1 MFNLKFVKMTND
13 LTPEQVV
20 EKINTLFNEK
30 TAGMPTHDDVNALKS
45 EIENLKGFEKKSA
58 DMELALAKF
67 EGRLEAMA
75 EKAVAPKAV
84 SYGSI
89 GDQVVKAYAGQID
102 AIKEGKSIN
111 LETKETTIVGDYT
124 GNIALSTL
132 EAGVNRI
139 ARQVAKV
146 RNAMSMG
153 TTTSKF
159 VTYIQQTLQSSATWI
174 GEGVLKN
181 EGDLKYQ
188 EVSVEVKKVAGF
200 IKISKEMLEDLAFVR
215 NEVNTDLMETIDNQ
229 IENNLLNGNGVGAN
243 LNGILNQAQAWTAG
257 TFANTVTSANL
268 ADVVRTGV
276 AQIETNKFIASHV
289 VLHPRDVA
297 KLSLSKT
304 TQGEYTYGA
313 FVVHPVT
320 GDPIIAGLPI
330 ISTTWMT
337 EGNFL
342 VADMTRAQVRM
353 REGMNIQVGYE
364 GDDFKRNM
372 VTILCE
378 ARLVSFIKAND
389 TGAFVKGVIQTSI
402 VALDPLI

>member
-1 MFNLKFVKMTND
+1 MTEN

-20 EKINTLFNEK
+20 EKINTMFAEK
-30 TAGMPTHDDVNALKS
+30 TASLPTTDDVNALKS
-45 EIENLKGFEKKSA
+45 EIESLKGFKEKSA

-67 EGRLEAMA
+67 EGRLEAMS
-75 EKAVAPKAV
+75 EKAVTPKAEPN
-84 SYGSI
+84 GSI
-89 GDQVVKAYAGQID
+89 GDQVVKALKGSLED
-102 AIKEGKSIN
+102 VKEGKSIN

-146 RNAMSMG
+146 RQAMSGG

-159 VTYIQQTLQSSATWI
+159 VTYIQQTLQSTATWI
-174 GEGVLKN
+174 GEGVVKN

-200 IKISKEMLEDLAFVR
+200 IKISKEMLDDLAFVR

-243 LNGILNQAQAWTAG
+243 LNGIKNQATAWVAG
-257 TFANTVTSANL
+257 TFANTVVNANL
-268 ADVVRTGV
+268 ADVVLTGI
-276 AQIETNKFIASHV
+276 AQIETNKFMASHV
-289 VLHPRDVA
+289 ILHPRDVA

-313 FVVHPVT
+313 FVVNPVT
-320 GDPIIAGLPI
+320 GQPVIAGLPI

-337 EGNFL
+337 EGEFL
-342 VADMTRAQVRM
+342 VADMTKAQYRM

-372 VTILCE
+372 VTILAE
-378 ARLVSFIKAND
+378 ARIVSFIKEND
-389 TGAFVKGVIQTSI
+389 KGAFVKGTIATAI
-402 VALDPLI
+402 IALDPAV

>member
-1 MFNLKFVKMTND
+1 MTNE
-13 LTPEQVV
+13 LTPEQVI
-20 EKINTLFNEK
+20 EKINGMFAEK

-45 EIENLKGFEKKSA
+45 EIESLKGFEKKSA

-67 EGRLEAMA
+67 EGRLEAMS
-75 EKAVAPKAV
+75 EKAVSPKAE
-84 SYGSI
+84 SFGSI
-89 GDQVVKAYAGQID
+89 GDQVVKAYSNQIES
-102 AIKEGKSIN
+102 IKEGKSIN
-111 LETKETTIVGDYT
+111 LETKDTTIVGDYT

-159 VTYIQQTLQSSATWI
+159 VTYIQQTLQSTAGWT
-174 GEGVLKN
+174 GEGVVKT

-229 IENNLLNGNGVGAN
+229 IENNLLNGNGVGSN
-243 LNGILNQAQAWTAG
+243 LNGIINQATAWTAG
-257 TFANTVTSANL
+257 TFLNTVTSANL
-268 ADVVRTGV
+268 ADVVRTSI
-276 AQIETNKFIASHV
+276 AQIETAKFMATHV
-289 VLHPRDVA
+289 ILHPRDVA

-304 TQGEYTYGA
+304 TTGEYTYGA
-313 FVVHPVT
+313 FVVNPVT

-337 EGNFL
+337 EGTFL
-342 VADMTRAQVRM
+342 VADMTKAQVRM

-389 TGAFVKGVIQTSI
+389 TGAFVKGTIATAI
-402 VALDPLI
+402 AGLDPLI

>member
-1 MFNLKFVKMTND
+1 MTNE
-13 LTPEQVV
+13 LTPEQVI
-20 EKINTLFNEK
+20 EKINGMFAEK

-45 EIENLKGFEKKSA
+45 EIESLKGFEKKSA

-67 EGRLEAMA
+67 EGRLEAMS
-75 EKAVAPKAV
+75 EKAVSPKTE
-84 SYGSI
+84 SFGSI

-139 ARQVAKV
+139 ARQVAKL
-146 RNAMSMG
+146 RNSMSLG

-174 GEGVLKN
+174 GEGVVKN

-243 LNGILNQAQAWTAG
+243 LNGIINQATAWTAG
-257 TFANTVTSANL
+257 TFLNTVTSANL
-268 ADVVRTGV
+268 ADVVRTAI
-276 AQIETNKFIASHV
+276 AQIETAKFMATHV

-313 FVVHPVT
+313 FVVNPVT
-320 GDPIIAGLPI
+320 GDPTIAGLPI
-330 ISTTWMT
+330 ISTTWMV
-337 EGNFL
+337 EGTFL
-342 VADMTRAQVRM
+342 VADMTKSQVRM

-372 VTILCE
+372 VTILAE
-378 ARLVSFIKAND
+378 ARLVAFIKAND
-389 TGAFVKGVIQTSI
+389 TGAFVKGTIATAI
-402 VALDPLI
+402 AGLDPLVP

>member
-20 EKINTLFNEK
+20 EKINTMFNEK

-45 EIENLKGFEKKSA
+45 EIESLKGFEKKSA

-67 EGRLEAMA
+67 EGRLEAMS

-84 SYGSI
+84 AYGTI

-111 LETKETTIVGDYT
+111 LETKDTTIVGDYY

-132 EAGVNRI
+132 ESGVNRI

-174 GEGVLKN
+174 GEGVVKN

-229 IENNLLNGNGVGAN
+229 IENNLLNGNGAGAN
-243 LNGILNQAQAWTAG
+243 LNGIINQAQSWSAG

-268 ADVVRTGV
+268 ADVVRTSV
-276 AQIETNKFIASHV
+276 AQIESNKFLASHV

-304 TQGEYTYGA
+304 TAGEYTYGA

-389 TGAFVKGVIQTSI
+389 TGAFVKGVIQTAI

>member
-1 MFNLKFVKMTND
+1 MTNE

-20 EKINTLFNEK
+20 EKINNMFAEK

-45 EIENLKGFEKKSA
+45 EIESLKGFEKKSA

-67 EGRLEAMA
+67 EGRLEAMS
-75 EKAVAPKAV
+75 EKAVSPKAV
-84 SYGSI
+84 SLGSI
-89 GDQVVKAYAGQID
+89 GDQVVKAYSNQID

-146 RNAMSMG
+146 RNAMSLG

-174 GEGVLKN
+174 GEGVVKN

-229 IENNLLNGNGVGAN
+229 IENNLLNGNGVGSN
-243 LNGILNQAQAWTAG
+243 LNGIINQATAWTAG
-257 TFANTVTSANL
+257 TFLNTVTSANL

-276 AQIETNKFIASHV
+276 AQIETAKFMASHV
-289 VLHPRDVA
+289 ILHPRDVA

-304 TQGEYTYGA
+304 TAGEYTYGA

-337 EGNFL
+337 EGTFL
-342 VADMTRAQVRM
+342 VADMTKAQVRM

-389 TGAFVKGVIQTSI
+389 TGAFVKGNIATSI
-402 VALDPLI
+402 TALDPLI

>member
-1 MFNLKFVKMTND
+1 
-13 LTPEQVV
+13 
-20 EKINTLFNEK
+20 
-30 TAGMPTHDDVNALKS
+30 
-45 EIENLKGFEKKSA
+45 
-58 DMELALAKF
+58 
-67 EGRLEAMA
+67 MA
-75 EKAVAPKAV
+75 
-84 SYGSI
+84 YGSI
-89 GDQVVKAYAGQID
+89 GDQVVKAYAGQIE

-174 GEGVLKN
+174 GEGVVKN

-229 IENNLLNGNGVGAN
+229 IENNLLNGNGAGAN
-243 LNGILNQAQAWTAG
+243 LNGIINQAQAWSAG

-268 ADVVRTGV
+268 ADVVRTSV

-304 TQGEYTYGA
+304 TAGEYTYGA

-389 TGAFVKGVIQTSI
+389 TGAFVKGVIQTAI

>member
-1 MFNLKFVKMTND
+1 MTND

-132 EAGVNRI
+132 ESGVNRI

-174 GEGVLKN
+174 GEGVVKN

-229 IENNLLNGNGVGAN
+229 IENNLLNGNGAGAN
-243 LNGILNQAQAWTAG
+243 LNGIINQAQAWSAG

-268 ADVVRTGV
+268 ADVVRTSV

-389 TGAFVKGVIQTSI
+389 TGAFVKGVIQTAI

>member
-1 MFNLKFVKMTND
+1 MTEN

-20 EKINTLFNEK
+20 EKINTMFAEK
-30 TAGMPTHDDVNALKS
+30 TAGLPTHDEVKALKS
-45 EIENLKGFEKKSA
+45 EIDSLKGMEKKSA
-58 DMELALAKF
+58 EMELALAKF
-67 EGRLEAMA
+67 EGRIEAMS
-75 EKAVAPKAV
+75 EKAVSAKAEPV
-84 SYGSI
+84 GTI
-89 GDQVVKAYAGQID
+89 GDQVIKALKGELD
-102 AIKEGKSIN
+102 SVKEGKSIN
-111 LETKETTIVGDYT
+111 LETKDTTIVGDYT

-159 VTYIQQTLQSSATWI
+159 VTYIQQTLQSTATWI
-174 GEGVLKN
+174 GEGVVKN
-181 EGDLKYQ
+181 EGELKYQ

-200 IKISKEMLEDLAFVR
+200 IKISKEMLDDLAFVR

-243 LNGILNQAQAWTAG
+243 LNGIINQATAWVAG

-268 ADVVRTGV
+268 ADVVRTAI
-276 AQIETNKFIASHV
+276 AQIETAKFMATHV

-304 TQGEYTYGA
+304 TTGEYTYGA
-313 FVVHPVT
+313 FVVNPVT
-320 GDPIIAGLPI
+320 GDPTIAGLPI

-342 VADMTRAQVRM
+342 VADMTKAQVRM

-389 TGAFVKGVIQTSI
+389 TGAFVKGTIATAI
-402 VALDPLI
+402 AGLDPLVP

>member
-1 MFNLKFVKMTND
+1 MTND

-67 EGRLEAMA
+67 EGRLEAMS
-75 EKAVAPKAV
+75 EKAVAPKAMA
-84 SYGSI
+84 YGSI
-89 GDQVVKAYAGQID
+89 GDQVVKAYAGQIE

-174 GEGVLKN
+174 GEGVVKN

-229 IENNLLNGNGVGAN
+229 IENNLLNGNGAGAN
-243 LNGILNQAQAWTAG
+243 LNGIINQAQAWSAG

-268 ADVVRTGV
+268 ADVVRTSV

-304 TQGEYTYGA
+304 TAGEYTYGA

-389 TGAFVKGVIQTSI
+389 TGAFVKGVIQTAI

>member
-132 EAGVNRI
+132 ESGVNRI

-174 GEGVLKN
+174 GEGVVKN

-229 IENNLLNGNGVGAN
+229 IENNLLNGNGAGAN
-243 LNGILNQAQAWTAG
+243 LNGIINQAQAWSAG

-268 ADVVRTGV
+268 ADVVRTSV

-389 TGAFVKGVIQTSI
+389 TGAFVKGVIQTAI

>member
-174 GEGVLKN
+174 GEGVVKN

-229 IENNLLNGNGVGAN
+229 IENNLLNGNGAGAN
-243 LNGILNQAQAWTAG
+243 LNGIINQAQAWSAG

-268 ADVVRTGV
+268 ADVVRTSV

-389 TGAFVKGVIQTSI
+389 TGAFVKGVIQTAI

>member
-67 EGRLEAMA
+67 EGRLEAMS
-75 EKAVAPKAV
+75 EKAVAPKAMA
-84 SYGSI
+84 YGSI
-89 GDQVVKAYAGQID
+89 GDQVVKAYAGQIE

-174 GEGVLKN
+174 GEGVVKN

-229 IENNLLNGNGVGAN
+229 IENNLLNGNGAGAN
-243 LNGILNQAQAWTAG
+243 LNGIINQAQAWSAG

-268 ADVVRTGV
+268 ADVVRTSV

-304 TQGEYTYGA
+304 TAGEYTYGA

-389 TGAFVKGVIQTSI
+389 TGAFVKGVIQTAI

>member
-67 EGRLEAMA
+67 EGRLEAMS
-75 EKAVAPKAV
+75 EKAVAPKAMA
-84 SYGSI
+84 YGSI
-89 GDQVVKAYAGQID
+89 GDQVVKAYAGQIE

-174 GEGVLKN
+174 GEGVAKN

-229 IENNLLNGNGVGAN
+229 IENNLLNGNGAGAN
-243 LNGILNQAQAWTAG
+243 LNGIINQAQAWSAG

-268 ADVVRTGV
+268 ADVVRTSV

-304 TQGEYTYGA
+304 TAGEYTYGA

-389 TGAFVKGVIQTSI
+389 TGAFVKGVIQTAI

>member
-1 MFNLKFVKMTND
+1 MTND

-20 EKINTLFNEK
+20 EKINTMFNEK

-45 EIENLKGFEKKSA
+45 EIESLKGFEKKSA

-67 EGRLEAMA
+67 EGRLEAMS

-84 SYGSI
+84 AYGTI

-111 LETKETTIVGDYT
+111 LETKDTTIVGDYY

-132 EAGVNRI
+132 ESGVNRI

-174 GEGVLKN
+174 GEGVVKN

-229 IENNLLNGNGVGAN
+229 IENNLLNGNGAGAN
-243 LNGILNQAQAWTAG
+243 LNGIINQAQSWSAG

-268 ADVVRTGV
+268 ADVVRTSV
-276 AQIETNKFIASHV
+276 AQIESNKFLASHV

-304 TQGEYTYGA
+304 TAGEYTYGA

-389 TGAFVKGVIQTSI
+389 TGAFVKGVIQTAI

>member
-1 MFNLKFVKMTND
+1 MTNE

-20 EKINTLFNEK
+20 EKINNMFAEK

-45 EIENLKGFEKKSA
+45 EIESLKGFEKKSA

-67 EGRLEAMA
+67 EGRLEAMS
-75 EKAVAPKAV
+75 EKAVSPKAE
-84 SYGSI
+84 SFGSI
-89 GDQVVKAYAGQID
+89 GDQVVKAYSNQIE

-146 RNAMSMG
+146 RNAMSLG

-174 GEGVLKN
+174 GEGVVKN

-229 IENNLLNGNGVGAN
+229 IENNLLNGNGVGSN
-243 LNGILNQAQAWTAG
+243 LNGIINQATAWTAG
-257 TFANTVTSANL
+257 TFLNTVTSANL
-268 ADVVRTGV
+268 ADVVRTAV
-276 AQIETNKFIASHV
+276 AQIETAKFMATHV
-289 VLHPRDVA
+289 ILHPRDVA

-304 TQGEYTYGA
+304 TAGEYTYGA

-342 VADMTRAQVRM
+342 VADMTKAQVRM

-389 TGAFVKGVIQTSI
+389 TGAFVKGTISTAI
-402 VALDPLI
+402 TALDPLI